1 MTTLARNQV
10 DLHCHTRR
18 SDGLLEPRDLYT
30 AAQAYGMRLVSITDH
45 DTLAAYR
52 ELHEAGLGDAPGPDG
67 PQLIPGVEIN
77 TRAATFPGATA
88 KVAAPTAHDELHIL
102 GLGVDPD
109 DDEFEALLGRQRNAR
124 RARIEEMARRLR
136 ELGMPVDVYL
146 EDTLPASVTSA
157 GRPHIARALI
167 RAGYAESIDDAMV
180 RWLGPGAPAW
190 VPPRGIGTLEAIGA
204 IRRAGGLPSLAH
216 FSAAPQRLDLLREL
230 RDAGLGG
237 LEVYYRAFPPAVV
250 TALAMTARTL
260 ALVPT
265 GGSDY
270 HGDAMTYAEAQ
281 DLTRVPIEVGEG
293 LLAALAAQK
302 ATKRSGAANALDGSA
317 PVGPVGS

>member
-1 MTTLARNQV
+1 M
-10 DLHCHTRR
+10 
-18 SDGLLEPRDLYT
+18 EPRDLY
-30 AAQAYGMRLVSITDH
+30 AAARAYGMRLVSITDH
-45 DTLAAYR
+45 DTLAGYR
-52 ELHEAGLGDAPGPDG
+52 ELREAGFGEASGPGG
-67 PQLIPGVEIN
+67 PRLIPGVEIN
-77 TRAATFPGATA
+77 TRAATRAGGGAAGAGAGAGPGAGPGA
-88 KVAAPTAHDELHIL
+88 VLGFGHEELHIL

-109 DDEFEALLGRQRNAR
+109 DDEFEALLGRQREAR
-124 RARIEEMARRLR
+124 RTRIAQMARRLH
-136 ELGMPVDVYL
+136 ELGMPVDAYL
-146 EDTLPASVTSA
+146 EETLPASVASA

-167 RAGYAESIDDAMV
+167 RAGYAESIDDAMI

-216 FSAAPQRLDLLREL
+216 FSAAPQRLALLREL

-237 LEVYYRAFPPAVV
+237 LEVYYRAFPPERV
-250 TALAMTARTL
+250 TGLAATARSL

-270 HGDAMTYAEAQ
+270 HGDLMTYAEAQ

-293 LLAALAAQK
+293 LLAALSAAK
-302 ATKRSGAANALDGSA
+302 DSSPSGASRAAPPAAPSAGS
-317 PVGPVGS
+317 

>member
-1 MTTLARNQV
+1 MTTPARNQV

-18 SDGLLEPRDLYT
+18 SDGLLEPRDLYA
-30 AAQAYGMRLVSITDH
+30 AAQAYGMRLVAITDH

-52 ELHEAGLGDAPGPDG
+52 ELRAAGYGEAPGPEG
-67 PQLIPGVEIN
+67 PRLVPGVEIN
-77 TRAATFPGATA
+77 TRAASLAGSAA
-88 KVAAPTAHDELHIL
+88 GVAGPTAHDELHIL

-109 DDEFEALLGRQRNAR
+109 DDEFEAVLGRQRNAR

-136 ELGMPVDVYL
+136 EIGMPVDTYL
-146 EDTLPASVTSA
+146 EDTLPASVASA

-167 RAGYAESIDDAMV
+167 LAGYAESIDDAMM

-190 VPPRGIGTLEAIGA
+190 VPPRGIGTLEAITA

-216 FSAAPQRLDLLREL
+216 FSAAPQRPELLREL
-230 RDAGLGG
+230 REAGLGG
-237 LEVYYRAFPPAVV
+237 LEVYYRAFPAERV
-250 TALAMTARTL
+250 TALAATAMSL

-270 HGDAMTYAEAQ
+270 HGDAMTYAEAE
-281 DLTRVPIEVGEG
+281 DLTWVPLEVGEDV
-293 LLAALAAQK
+293 LAAIA
-302 ATKRSGAANALDGSA
+302 AANAPRGPGAEPAARSA
-317 PVGPVGS
+317 RS